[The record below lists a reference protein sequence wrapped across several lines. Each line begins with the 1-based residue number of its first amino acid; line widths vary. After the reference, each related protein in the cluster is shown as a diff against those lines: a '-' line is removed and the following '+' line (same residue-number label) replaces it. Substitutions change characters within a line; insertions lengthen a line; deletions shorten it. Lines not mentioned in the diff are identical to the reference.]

1 MYTHTV
7 RSRYGKIETPPTR
20 AKLLWLAPLGVTDHY
35 AIGILILDFTTC
47 ARFVRGVVDHR
58 RSFVWDAA
66 SLDGRL
72 LLYLTGRVCVD
83 LVRTRCALSAA
94 SSSAISSDK
103 SSWLRL
109 PPLMRA
115 GARSAAQKRVAH
127 ESCRDRYTSLHVPLP
142 LRTGCVTHPFFCLS
156 RVRTVPSQT
165 GRSKGGEGGLQA
177 GNYLHTQKWVR
188 YAAWRDV
195 RCAAR
200 RGVRHAACCE
210 ARRAASRGVR

>member
-1 MYTHTV
+1 V
-7 RSRYGKIETPPTR
+7 SLIS
-20 AKLLWLAPLGVTDHY
+20 
-35 AIGILILDFTTC
+35 ILDFTTC

-142 LRTGCVTHPFFCLS
+142 LRTGCVTHPFNANPRGLLAPPRRTLFSLRSEIRLVPQTAGASTCGATPPARLS
-156 RVRTVPSQT
+156 ACYVRARCDVRTCVMPT
-165 GRSKGGEGGLQA
+165 PNIHMLDT
-177 GNYLHTQKWVR
+177 H
-188 YAAWRDV
+188 
-195 RCAAR
+195 
-200 RGVRHAACCE
+200 
-210 ARRAASRGVR
+210 

>member
-1 MYTHTV
+1 M
-7 RSRYGKIETPPTR
+7 SLIS
-20 AKLLWLAPLGVTDHY
+20 
-35 AIGILILDFTTC
+35 ILDFTTC

-165 GRSKGGEGGLQA
+165 GRRGGRGGLKRTTTLDCIVIVLCQSL
-177 GNYLHTQKWVR
+177 NY
-188 YAAWRDV
+188 
-195 RCAAR
+195 
-200 RGVRHAACCE
+200 E
-210 ARRAASRGVR
+210 P